1 MRPLECENFLCFALQ
16 TADKVACG
24 YFFLFS
30 NPPFTLNE
38 HQAGQF
44 WPALTDPSQ
53 IFRIRYRPTP
63 SCLNA
68 SMAFIDGFRIVIGGI
83 FEILA
88 LNTAQMV
95 MRMMSNN
102 LCRLVRYNRGSSG
115 SLNMIEN
122 VLSSILHLRFPLCCR
137 FLARYLDAI
146 VLMSTPH
153 LSTPHPCVRVRW

>member
-1 MRPLECENFLCFALQ
+1 SEQIDGHFAHNGEITRRKVLSYATAAFIESHVQDPVQAALNPPMRPLECENFLCFALQ

-44 WPALTDPSQ
+44 WPVLTDPSQ

-95 MRMMSNN
+95 MRMMSN
-102 LCRLVRYNRGSSG
+102 
-115 SLNMIEN
+115 
-122 VLSSILHLRFPLCCR
+122 
-137 FLARYLDAI
+137 
-146 VLMSTPH
+146 
-153 LSTPHPCVRVRW
+153 